1 MRSVAAARGV
11 VIAASPWG
19 KYKMVAQVVA
29 ITLLILTTT
38 LERWFRFGNLGKA
51 ALWVVMI
58 LAIYSM
64 WQYFLGFVKSVGL
77 GSES

>member
-1 MRSVAAARGV
+1 
-11 VIAASPWG
+11 
-19 KYKMVAQVVA
+19 VVA

-51 ALWVVMI
+51 ALWIVMI